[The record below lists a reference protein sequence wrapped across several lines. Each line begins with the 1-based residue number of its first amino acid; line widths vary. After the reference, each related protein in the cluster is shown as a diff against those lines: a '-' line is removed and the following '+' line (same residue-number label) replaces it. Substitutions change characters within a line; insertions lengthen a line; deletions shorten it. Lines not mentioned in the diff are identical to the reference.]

1 MKKRS
6 WFLWLVA
13 VVITLLA
20 AHYQRATGP
29 THPLRVSVTLSGQEI
44 KCALPRSHGGPGGQE
59 VRIFVPDTNVT
70 GQIAWKHYP
79 SDEPWQV
86 LSMRREGETLVGEL
100 PHQPPAG
107 KLQYEVKLR
116 KGETSVAFPQK
127 PAVIR
132 FKGHVPVGVLVPH
145 ILAMFLF
152 MLFSNRA
159 GLEALVD
166 GKATKK
172 YSVTAVF
179 LLLVGGFVLGPAVQY
194 FAFGQWWTGVPFGW
208 DLTDNKTLIALVFW
222 LWALWSLRGNRQA
235 RWQVIVASVVTLVI
249 FLIPHS
255 AWGSQLDW
263 EKLETTTGPVR

>member
-6 WFLWLVA
+6 WLLWFLAIL
-13 VVITLLA
+13 ITLLA
-20 AHYQRATGP
+20 ARYQRATGP
-29 THPLRVSVTLSGQEI
+29 THPFRVKVKLGDREI

-59 VRIFVPDTNVT
+59 VRILVPDTAVT

-79 SDEPWQV
+79 SNESWQ
-86 LSMRREGETLVGEL
+86 LLPMQRRGDTLVAVL

-116 KGETSVAFPQK
+116 DGSTSVTFPEK
-127 PAVIR
+127 PAIIR
-132 FKGHVPVGVLVPH
+132 FKGHVPLAVLVPH

-159 GLEALVD
+159 GLEALVN
-166 GKATKK
+166 GPATRS
-172 YSVTAVF
+172 YSFIAVA
-179 LLLVGGFVLGPAVQY
+179 LLVVGGFVLGPAVQY
-194 FAFGQWWTGVPFGW
+194 FAFGQWWTGIPFGW

-222 LWALWSLRGNRQA
+222 LWALWSLRGRRNA
-235 RWQVIVASVVTLVI
+235 RWQVVLASLVTLVI

-263 EKLETTTGPVR
+263 EKLETTTGPPK

>member
-1 MKKRS
+1 MKWRS
-6 WFLWLVA
+6 WVLWLVA
-13 VVITLLA
+13 ILITVLA

-29 THPLRVSVTLSGQEI
+29 THPLRIKVQLGDLEV
-44 KCALPRSHGGPGGQE
+44 KCALPRSHGGAGGQE
-59 VRIFVPDTNVT
+59 VRIPVPDTSVT
-70 GQIAWKHYP
+70 GQVAWKHYP
-79 SDEPWQV
+79 SDEPWRV
-86 LSMRREGETLVGEL
+86 IPMRRDGDYLVAEL

-116 KGETSVAFPQK
+116 KGNSSIAFPEK

-159 GLEALVD
+159 GLEALTN
-166 GKATKK
+166 GPSTKA
-172 YSVTAVF
+172 YSVTAVV
-179 LLLVGGFVLGPAVQY
+179 LLLLGGFVLGPAVQY
-194 FAFGQWWTGVPFGW
+194 FAFGQWWTGAPFGW
-208 DLTDNKTLIALVFW
+208 DLTDNKTLIALIFW
-222 LWALWSLRGNRQA
+222 LWALWSLRGNRSA
-235 RWQVIVASVVTLVI
+235 RWPVVLASLVTLVI

-263 EKLETTTGPVR
+263 EKLETTTGPPK